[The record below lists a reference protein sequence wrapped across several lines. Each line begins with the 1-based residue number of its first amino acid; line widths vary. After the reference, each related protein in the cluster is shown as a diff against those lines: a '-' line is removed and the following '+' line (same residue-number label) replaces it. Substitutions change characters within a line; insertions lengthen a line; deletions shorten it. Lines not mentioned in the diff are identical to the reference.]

1 MKRIK
6 SFKLFENEYLGD
18 PDFDNLV
25 EDIKLMVSDL
35 NDYYDVDVVGT
46 GRAPFDED
54 KDLIDINISRNAS
67 KNKGYIKLNDVKNK
81 VNQLLEQIELDGF
94 EYEIRRV
101 KLIYLDRSARSNS
114 IEFLN
119 SDKVDIDE
127 LLDGEGKMGYVYG
140 NKSSDTGKEL
150 LSSGIGI
157 QSIYVSLQTKEGK
170 EVF

>member
-1 MKRIK
+1 M
-6 SFKLFENEYLGD
+6 
-18 PDFDNLV
+18 
-25 EDIKLMVSDL
+25 
-35 NDYYDVDVVGT
+35 
-46 GRAPFDED
+46 
-54 KDLIDINISRNAS
+54 
-67 KNKGYIKLNDVKNK
+67 
-81 VNQLLEQIELDGF
+81 ELDGF

-119 SDKVDIDE
+119 TDKVDIDE

>member
-25 EDIKLMVSDL
+25 EDIKLMVADL

-54 KDLIDINISRNAS
+54 KDLIDINISRNTS
-67 KNKGYIKLNDVKNK
+67 KNKEYIKLNDVKNK

-119 SDKVDIDE
+119 TDKVDIDE

>member
-6 SFKLFENEYLGD
+6 SFKLFEDNEFGD
-18 PDFDNLV
+18 PNFSYLIK
-25 EDIKLMVSDL
+25 DIKLMVSDL
-35 NDYYDVDVVGT
+35 MDDYDVRVHATERG
-46 GRAPFDED
+46 FENEKDE
-54 KDLIDINISRNAS
+54 IDIDIHRDSR
-67 KNKGYIKLNDVKNK
+67 KNKSYIKLNDIKNRIK
-81 VNQLLEQIELDGF
+81 QILDQLDLDGL

-101 KLIYLDRSARSNS
+101 KIIYLDRLVRTNS

-119 SDKVDIDE
+119 MNKVDIDE
-127 LLDGEGKMGYVYG
+127 LLDGPGKLGHIYG
-140 NKSSDTGKEL
+140 SKSSDTGKDV